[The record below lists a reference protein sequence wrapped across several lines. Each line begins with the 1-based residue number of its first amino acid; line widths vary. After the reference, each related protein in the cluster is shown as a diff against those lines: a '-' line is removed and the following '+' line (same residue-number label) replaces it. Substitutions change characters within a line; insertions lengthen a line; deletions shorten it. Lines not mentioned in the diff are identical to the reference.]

1 MTIVIRFVFRHVKTR
16 LYGFCF
22 GKPRISI
29 FPTKNVNFTSGG
41 GGILAAVTFLC
52 DTSWE
57 NSIFLLK
64 SFELFGNILGRDI
77 K

>member
-1 MTIVIRFVFRHVKTR
+1 MAVQTSYMAVQTSYMAVQTFFMTVQTR
-16 LYGFCF
+16 QFCVR
-22 GKPRISI
+22 GW
-29 FPTKNVNFTSGG
+29 GG
-41 GGILAAVTFLC
+41 GGGGGLVAVTFLC

-64 SFELFGNILGRDI
+64 MFGRFGNILEKDI